1 MKSNPIFVSLAD
13 LAQLI
18 SDGDKIA
25 IPKDTSGVAMS
36 ATKELVKR
44 RPQNL
49 HLVCVPI
56 GGIQADILIGAG
68 LVSTVESSAITLGE
82 YGIGPRFSQLLKS
95 NEIKMLDSTC
105 PAIYAGL
112 QASEKG
118 IPFIP
123 LRGIIGSDLL
133 ENRSD
138 WKLGENPFSEDDPIV
153 FLKAIK
159 PDVCLFHAHSADKH
173 GNVFVGRNRDLIT
186 LAHASART
194 LITVEKIID
203 DDFLSD
209 NLRAGATL
217 PAIYTSAI
225 SVAERGAEPLAF
237 GEDYPEDQ
245 EFLTK
250 YSIAAKT
257 QLGFEK
263 FISSWL
269 SA

>member
-1 MKSNPIFVSLAD
+1 MNSNPIFVSLTD

-82 YGIGPRFSQLLKS
+82 YGIGPRFSQLLKN
-95 NEIKMLDSTC
+95 NEINMLDSTC

-138 WKLGENPFSEDDPIV
+138 WKLGENPFSGDDPIV
-153 FLKAIK
+153 FLKAIR
-159 PDVCLFHAHSADKH
+159 PDVCLFHAHSADKY

-257 QLGFEK
+257 QSGFEK

>member
-44 RPQNL
+44 RPKNL

-153 FLKAIK
+153 FLKAIR
-159 PDVCLFHAHSADKH
+159 PDVCLFHAHSADKY

-217 PAIYTSAI
+217 PAIYTTAI
-225 SVAERGAEPLAF
+225 SVAKRGAEPLAF

-257 QLGFEK
+257 QSGFEK

>member
-44 RPQNL
+44 RPKNL

-82 YGIGPRFSQLLKS
+82 YGIGPRFSQLLKN

-112 QASEKG
+112 QAAEKG

-133 ENRSD
+133 SNRSD
-138 WKLGENPFSEDDPIV
+138 WKVGENPFSEDDPIV
-153 FLKAIK
+153 FLKAIR
-159 PDVCLFHAHSADKH
+159 PDICLFHAHSADKY

-217 PAIYTSAI
+217 PAIYTTAI
-225 SVAERGAEPLAF
+225 SIAERGAEPLAF
-237 GEDYPEDQ
+237 GEEYPEDYG
-245 EFLTK
+245 FLTK
-250 YSIAAKT
+250 YSVAAKT
-257 QLGFEK
+257 QSGFEK
-263 FISSWL
+263 FIASWL
-269 SA
+269 FA

>member
-1 MKSNPIFVSLAD
+1 MKSNPIFVSLPD

-44 RPQNL
+44 RPKNL

-82 YGIGPRFSQLLKS
+82 YGIGPRFSQLLKN

-112 QASEKG
+112 QAAEKG

-133 ENRSD
+133 SNRSD
-138 WKLGENPFSEDDPIV
+138 WKVGENPFSEDDPIV
-153 FLKAIK
+153 FLKAIR
-159 PDVCLFHAHSADKH
+159 PDICLFHAHSADKY

-217 PAIYTSAI
+217 PAIYTTAI
-225 SVAERGAEPLAF
+225 SIAERGAEPLAF
-237 GEDYPEDQ
+237 GEEYPEDH

-250 YSIAAKT
+250 YSVAAKT
-257 QLGFEK
+257 QSGFEK
-263 FISSWL
+263 FITSWL
-269 SA
+269 FA

>member
-1 MKSNPIFVSLAD
+1 MKSNPIFVSIAD
-13 LAQLI
+13 LVQLI

-36 ATKELVKR
+36 ATKELIKKS
-44 RPQNL
+44 PKNL

-56 GGIQADILIGAG
+56 GGIQADILIGSG

-82 YGIGPRFSQLLKS
+82 YGIGPRFSQLLKN

-112 QASEKG
+112 QAAEKG

-133 ENRSD
+133 ENRAD
-138 WKLGENPFSEDDPIV
+138 WKVGENPFSEDDPIV
-153 FLKAIK
+153 LLKAIR
-159 PDVCLFHAHSADKH
+159 PDVCLFHAHSADEH

-194 LITVEKIID
+194 LITVEEIIE

-225 SVAERGAEPLAF
+225 SVAKRGAKPLAF
-237 GEDYPEDQ
+237 SGEYGEDQ
-245 EFLTK
+245 EFLTR

-257 QLGFEK
+257 QSGFEK
-263 FISSWL
+263 IIEHWL
-269 SA
+269 FE